1 MKTGSFITYSC
12 KWISP
17 KKIIFFASMSVEMAS
32 SGSPLWSRLE
42 GRASSTWRRTMTGR
56 RRRRSRRSGASGE
69 RRKSGNVNILTFF
82 VDQLHRL
89 GELHQFHRW
98 HHLHQHWG
106 FICVGFVY
114 WVKKIVWFKRKRW
127 IKSNEW
133 RVGWDRSIAW
143 RCLVSFTELFQVA
156 IVSLRT
162 CCCLSLNCDTNRR
175 KQFLLLLVPR
185 KRWNWPVV
193 RLRTIISKV
202 NLRRKILALRGG
214 LHAEHGSCAEERTR
228 QEKRESFWL
237 NHASLCRC
245 RYFHLSGISWKL
257 ATSATNHSE
266 NSLVWILSYW

>member
-17 KKIIFFASMSVEMAS
+17 KKIIFFASMSVEMAT

-69 RRKSGNVNILTFF
+69 RRKSGNVNNLTFF
-82 VDQLHRL
+82 VDQFHVSSVTSFAPAL
-89 GELHQFHRW
+89 GFH
-98 HHLHQHWG
+98 L
-106 FICVGFVY
+106 C
-114 WVKKIVWFKRKRW
+114 WVCQSGQKVVWFRRKKVNQEKRMASW
-127 IKSNEW
+127 M
-133 RVGWDRSIAW
+133 RSVAW

-202 NLRRKILALRGG
+202 NLRRKILAVRRG

-228 QEKRESFWL
+228 QEKKESFWL
-237 NHASLCRC
+237 NQ
-245 RYFHLSGISWKL
+245 
-257 ATSATNHSE
+257 
-266 NSLVWILSYW
+266 